1 MISLKTDKW
10 QIDNIDAILFDK
22 DGTLQDVHKYWGR
35 IIEKRSKELINV
47 LKLNQSYY
55 QKLCKWM
62 GYSLKNKKLLKKGP
76 IGLVSREE
84 VIKILADLFKKEN
97 LIVSE
102 EFLSEI
108 FIKVHKDFLKEMKKY
123 VEILPEAKNFIQKLR
138 TKKVKMAVITSDSI
152 ANAKESVRLLGL
164 DGCFDLIMGREHTTA
179 PKVSGIPARIAIKLL
194 KVSKNKTVCFGDAPM
209 DLIMANKAGLK
220 VGIGIVK
227 GQTSY
232 KDLLSYS
239 QFAIRSYNELKI
251 IKEK

>member
-84 VIKILADLFKKEN
+84 VIKILVDLFKKED
-97 LIVSE
+97 LIVTG

-123 VEILPEAKNFIQKLR
+123 VEILPEAKNFIQLLR
-138 TKKVKMAVITSDSI
+138 SKKVKMAIITSDSI
-152 ANAKESVRLLGL
+152 ANAQESIRLLGL
-164 DGCFDLIMGREHTTA
+164 DGCFDLIMGKEHTSA
-179 PKVSGIPARIAIKLL
+179 PKSSGIPAKIAIKIL
-194 KVSKNKTVCFGDAPM
+194 KVAKDRTVSLGDAPM
-209 DLIMANKAGLK
+209 DLIMAKKAGLK
-220 VGIGIVK
+220 AGIGIVQ

-232 KDLLSYS
+232 SGLLNYS
-239 QFAIRSYNELKI
+239 SFAIRRFSELKVI
-251 IKEK
+251 EGE